1 MAEFVSG
8 RQLRAKRQ
16 AARRQQYGDDYVTGK
31 VKAAQAE
38 MAESDRIAE
47 EVDANRFRQA
57 MWDTSTVVGTALSPV
72 GDLLSAAMPD
82 AAKEA
87 IASGVQTLA
96 ETELG
101 QEAIQYAQERP
112 GMIRDIGAA
121 GNILGL
127 IPGAAAIKGAANTVA
142 RTMPTML
149 PGFYGGGMGGKIMAA
164 GKGSLSALPRAV
176 ADSVNPKAIAYERET
191 GIPFSKGKGSGE
203 IGSGTREQEISYGSA
218 QTVDSIRR
226 QMGRGPARFIA
237 EGPIGVIDTIDV
249 LPATDTKTIREQLFG
264 RGNNIRVDVPEV
276 IQNRAMNHMY
286 KVHGIDKDSRK
297 RNAQIKIKRPAGVN
311 RVGDEGVVGSSQKSS
326 IVLNMLSDQTDVV
339 TGKRTKPTLSKKEI
353 AKRQFKRSLPEKAV
367 EKIVSRKGKLS
378 GEELKKEVDKF
389 RIGTEDATKVPS
401 FKTWLKK
408 NKNRA
413 LSGATEGDLT
423 QYFASQGIK
432 VNKGGKGDPH
442 IYIGSSHHSQ
452 SKELGG
458 VNDFIAINPK
468 TGDVYTLIS
477 DGHDLFGFN
486 PVGGGDLVAAVPM
499 QKSNFKRKTAYTPT
513 RNTETGAKDP
523 KLKAK
528 VDASVARLEE
538 LSGIKINKGESPVNY
553 NFRVIREYE
562 AKVDRKDK
570 AVAGRRAATVGTAPL
585 AFSGTPAA
593 ADEES

>member
-1 MAEFVSG
+1 MSRRGEG
-8 RQLRAKRQ
+8 RQLRVKRQ
-16 AARRQQYGDDYVTGK
+16 AVRRQQYGDDYVTGK

-101 QEAIQYAQERP
+101 QGAIQYAQERP
-112 GMIRDIGAA
+112 GMMRDIGAA

-127 IPGAAAIKGAANTVA
+127 FPGAMALKGAANTVA
-142 RTMPTML
+142 RTMDTML
-149 PGFYGGGMGGKIMAA
+149 PGFYGGGMGGKIAAA
-164 GKGSLSALPRAV
+164 GKGALRALPRAV
-176 ADSVNPKAIAYERET
+176 TDSVNPRAIAYERET

-203 IGSGTREQEISYGSA
+203 IGSGTREQETSYGSA

-226 QMGRGPARFIA
+226 QMGRGAAPFIA

-286 KVHGIDKDSRK
+286 KVHGIDKDSKK

-326 IVLNMLSDQTDVV
+326 IVLNMLSDQEKV
-339 TGKRTKPTLSKKEI
+339 TVGKRTMPTLSKTEV
-353 AKRQFKRSLPEKAV
+353 AKRSIKGSLPEDVVKRV
-367 EKIVSRKGKLS
+367 RGEKFSEK
-378 GEELKKEVDKF
+378 ELRTQTPVQ
-389 RIGTEDATKVPS
+389 APS
-401 FKTWLKK
+401 LKTWLKK
-408 NKNRA
+408 NKNKA

-477 DGHDLFGFN
+477 DGHDLFGVN

-499 QKSNFKRKTAYTPT
+499 QKSNFKRKTAYTLT

-528 VDASVARLEE
+528 VDASVDRLEG
-538 LSGIKINKGESPVNY
+538 LSGIKINKGESPIDY
-553 NFRVIREYE
+553 HFRVIREFE
-562 AKVDRKDK
+562 AKVEPKDK
-570 AVAGRRAATVGTAPL
+570 AVAGRRAAVLTAGAQPFIG
-585 AFSGTPAA
+585 APAA

>member
-1 MAEFVSG
+1 MATG
-8 RQLRAKRQ
+8 RELRIKRQ
-16 AARRQQYGDDYVTGK
+16 RKRREQYGDDYVTGK

-38 MAESDRIAE
+38 MAESERIAE

-57 MWDTSTVVGTALSPV
+57 IWDTSTVVGTALSPI
-72 GDLLSAAMPD
+72 GDIVDYAMPD

-87 IASGVQTLA
+87 IASGVQSLA

-112 GMIRDIGAA
+112 GMMRDLGAA

-127 IPGAAAIKGAANTVA
+127 IPGAAAVKGAANTVA

-176 ADSVNPKAIAYERET
+176 ADSINPKAIAYERET
-191 GIPFSKGKGSGE
+191 GIPLSKGKGSGE

-218 QTVDSIRR
+218 QTIDSIRR
-226 QMGRGPARFIA
+226 QMGRGPAPFIA

-264 RGNNIRVDVPEV
+264 RGSNIRVDVPEV

-286 KVHGIDKDSRK
+286 KVHGINKDSKK

-326 IVLNMLSDQTDVV
+326 IVLNMLSDQDKV
-339 TGKRTKPTLSKKEI
+339 TVGKRTMPTLSKTEV
-353 AKRQFKRSLPEKAV
+353 AKRSIKGSLPEDVVKRV
-367 EKIVSRKGKLS
+367 RGEKFSEK
-378 GEELKKEVDKF
+378 ELRTQTPVQ
-389 RIGTEDATKVPS
+389 APS

-477 DGHDLFGFN
+477 DGHDLFGVN

-528 VDASVARLEE
+528 VDASIDRLEG
-538 LSGIKINKGESPVNY
+538 LSGIKINKGESPVDY
-553 NFRVIREYE
+553 HFRVIREFE
-562 AKVDRKDK
+562 APVTSKD
-570 AVAGRRAATVGTAPL
+570 VAKSARRVGMLTAGAQPFIG
-585 AFSGTPAA
+585 APAA
-593 ADEES
+593 ADEER

>member
-1 MAEFVSG
+1 MATG
-8 RQLRAKRQ
+8 RELRIKRQ
-16 AARRQQYGDDYVTGK
+16 RKRREQYGDDYVTGK

-38 MAESDRIAE
+38 MAESERIAE

-57 MWDTSTVVGTALSPV
+57 IWDTSTVVGTALSPI
-72 GDLLSAAMPD
+72 GDIVDYAMPD

-87 IASGVQTLA
+87 IASGVQSLA

-112 GMIRDIGAA
+112 GMMRDLGAA

-127 IPGAAAIKGAANTVA
+127 IPGAAAVKGAANTVA

-176 ADSVNPKAIAYERET
+176 ADSINPKAIAYERET
-191 GIPFSKGKGSGE
+191 GIPLSKGKGSGE

-218 QTVDSIRR
+218 QTIDSIRR
-226 QMGRGPARFIA
+226 QMGRGPAPFIA

-264 RGNNIRVDVPEV
+264 RGSNIRVDVPEV

-286 KVHGIDKDSRK
+286 KVHGINKDSKK

-326 IVLNMLSDQTDVV
+326 IVLNMLSDQDKV
-339 TGKRTKPTLSKKEI
+339 TVGKRAMPTLSKTEV
-353 AKRQFKRSLPEKAV
+353 AKRSIKGSLPEDVVKRV
-367 EKIVSRKGKLS
+367 RGEKFSEK
-378 GEELKKEVDKF
+378 ELRTQTPVQ
-389 RIGTEDATKVPS
+389 APS

-477 DGHDLFGFN
+477 DGHDLFGVN

-528 VDASVARLEE
+528 VDASIDRLEG
-538 LSGIKINKGESPVNY
+538 LSGIKINKGESPVDY
-553 NFRVIREYE
+553 HFRVIREFE
-562 AKVDRKDK
+562 APVTSKD
-570 AVAGRRAATVGTAPL
+570 VAKSARRVGMLTAGAQPFIG
-585 AFSGTPAA
+585 APAA
-593 ADEES
+593 ADEER

>member
-31 VKAAQAE
+31 VKAAKAE

-47 EVDANRFRQA
+47 EVGANPFRQA
-57 MWDTSTVVGTALSPV
+57 IWDGSTVVGTALSPV
-72 GDLLSAAMPD
+72 GDVLSAVMPD

-87 IASGVQTLA
+87 IASGVQALA
-96 ETELG
+96 ETEMG

-112 GMIRDIGAA
+112 GMMRDIGAA

-127 IPGAAAIKGAANTVA
+127 IPGAQAVKGAANTVS

-176 ADSVNPKAIAYERET
+176 ADSINPKAIAYERET
-191 GIPFSKGKGSGE
+191 GIPLSKGKESGE

-218 QTVDSIRR
+218 QTADSIRR
-226 QMGRGPARFIA
+226 QMGRGPAKFIA
-237 EGPIGVIDTIDV
+237 EGPIGVMDTIDV

-286 KVHGIDKDSRK
+286 KVHGINKDSRK
-297 RNAQIKIKRPAGVN
+297 KNAQVKIKRPAGVN
-311 RVGDEGVVGSSQKSS
+311 RVGDEGVVGASQKSS
-326 IVLNMLSDQTDVV
+326 VVLNMLSDQAEV
-339 TGKRTKPTLSKKEI
+339 TVGKRTMPTLSKTEV
-353 AKRQFKRSLPEKAV
+353 AKRKIKGAVPERAV
-367 EKIVSRKGKLS
+367 EAVRGKKF
-378 GEELKKEVDKF
+378 EDRELTTQTPVK
-389 RIGTEDATKVPS
+389 APS
-401 FKTWLKK
+401 LKTWLKK

-432 VNKGGKGDPH
+432 VNKGGKSDPH

-458 VNDFIAINPK
+458 VNDFIAINPN

-477 DGHDLFGFN
+477 DGHDLFGVN

-513 RNTETGAKDP
+513 RNTETGRGDP

-528 VDASVARLEE
+528 LNEAADKLEQ
-538 LSGIKINKGESPVNY
+538 LSGIKRNKDEDPINY
-553 NFRVIREYE
+553 NFRVLREYE
-562 AKVDRKDK
+562 APVK
-570 AVAGRRAATVGTAPL
+570 AEDVAKAGRRGATLTAGAQPLVGA
-585 AFSGTPAA
+585 PAA
-593 ADEES
+593 AEEER

>member
-1 MAEFVSG
+1 MSRRGEG
-8 RQLRAKRQ
+8 RQLRVKRQ

-47 EVDANRFRQA
+47 EVGAKPFRQA
-57 MWDTSTVVGTALSPV
+57 LWDTSTVIGTALSPI
-72 GDLLSAAMPD
+72 GDVVEYAMPD

-87 IASGVQTLA
+87 IASGVQSLA

-112 GMIRDIGAA
+112 GMMRDLGAA

-127 IPGAAAIKGAANTVA
+127 IPGAAAVKGGLNTVA

-149 PGFYGGGMGGKIMAA
+149 PGFYGGGMGGKIAAA
-164 GKGSLSALPRAV
+164 GKGSLRAAPAAI
-176 ADSVNPKAIAYERET
+176 ADSVNPRAIAYERET
-191 GIPFSKGKGSGE
+191 GIPYSKGKGSGE

-286 KVHGIDKDSRK
+286 KVHGIDKDSKK

-326 IVLNMLSDQTDVV
+326 IVLNMLSDQKDVV

-353 AKRQFKRSLPEKAV
+353 LKRKGKRALPEKAV
-367 EKIVSRKGKLS
+367 EKIVNRKGILS
-378 GEELKKEVDKF
+378 GEALKKEVNKF

-401 FKTWLKK
+401 LKTWLKK

-477 DGHDLFGFN
+477 DGHDLFGVN

-523 KLKAK
+523 KLKAR
-528 VDASVARLEE
+528 VDASVDRLEG
-538 LSGIKINKGESPVNY
+538 LSGIKINKGESPVDY
-553 NFRVIREYE
+553 HFRVIREFE
-562 AKVDRKDK
+562 AKVEPKDK
-570 AVAGRRAATVGTAPL
+570 AVAGRRAAVLTAGAQPFIG
-585 AFSGTPAA
+585 APAA
-593 ADEES
+593 ADEER

>member
-1 MAEFVSG
+1 MSRRGEG
-8 RQLRAKRQ
+8 RQLRIKRQ

-112 GMIRDIGAA
+112 GMMRDIGAA

-127 IPGAAAIKGAANTVA
+127 IPGAAAVKGGLNTVA

-164 GKGSLSALPRAV
+164 GKGSFRAAPAAI

-191 GIPFSKGKGSGE
+191 GIPYSKGKGSGE

-226 QMGRGPARFIA
+226 QMGRGAAPFIA

-276 IQNRAMNHMY
+276 IQNRAMSHMY
-286 KVHGIDKDSRK
+286 KVHGIDKDSKK

-326 IVLNMLSDQTDVV
+326 IVLNMLSDQEKV
-339 TGKRTKPTLSKKEI
+339 TIGKRTMPTLSKTEV
-353 AKRQFKRSLPEKAV
+353 AKRSIKGSLPEEVVKRV
-367 EKIVSRKGKLS
+367 RGETFSEK
-378 GEELKKEVDKF
+378 ELRTQTPVQ
-389 RIGTEDATKVPS
+389 APS

-477 DGHDLFGFN
+477 DGHDLFGVN

-528 VDASVARLEE
+528 VDASVDRLEG
-538 LSGIKINKGESPVNY
+538 LSGIKINKGENPVDY
-553 NFRVIREYE
+553 HFRVIREFE
-562 AKVDRKDK
+562 AKVEPKDK
-570 AVAGRRAATVGTAPL
+570 AVAGRRSAVLTAGAQPFIG
-585 AFSGTPAA
+585 APAA

>member
-1 MAEFVSG
+1 MAKFLSG

-16 AARRQQYGDDYVTGK
+16 KERREQYGDDYVTGK

-38 MAESDRIAE
+38 MAESERIAE

-57 MWDTSTVVGTALSPV
+57 IWDTSTVVGTALSPI
-72 GDLLSAAMPD
+72 GDIVDYAMPD

-87 IASGVQTLA
+87 IASGVQSLA

-112 GMIRDIGAA
+112 GMMRDLGAA

-127 IPGAAAIKGAANTVA
+127 IPGAAAVKGAANTVA

-176 ADSVNPKAIAYERET
+176 ADSINPKAIAYERET
-191 GIPFSKGKGSGE
+191 GIPLSKGKGSGE

-218 QTVDSIRR
+218 QTIDSIRR
-226 QMGRGPARFIA
+226 QMGRGPAPFIA

-264 RGNNIRVDVPEV
+264 RGSNIRVDVPEV

-286 KVHGIDKDSRK
+286 KVHGINKDSKK

-326 IVLNMLSDQTDVV
+326 IVLNMLSDQDKV
-339 TGKRTKPTLSKKEI
+339 TVGKRAMPTLSKTEV
-353 AKRQFKRSLPEKAV
+353 AKRSIKGSLPEDVVKRV
-367 EKIVSRKGKLS
+367 RGEKFSEK
-378 GEELKKEVDKF
+378 ELRTQTPVQ
-389 RIGTEDATKVPS
+389 APS

-477 DGHDLFGFN
+477 DGHDLFGVN

-528 VDASVARLEE
+528 VDASIDRLEG
-538 LSGIKINKGESPVNY
+538 LSGIKINKGESPVDY
-553 NFRVIREYE
+553 HFRVIREFE
-562 AKVDRKDK
+562 APVTSKD
-570 AVAGRRAATVGTAPL
+570 VAKSARRVGMLTAGAQPFIG
-585 AFSGTPAA
+585 APAA
-593 ADEES
+593 ADEER

>member
-1 MAEFVSG
+1 MSRRGEG
-8 RQLRAKRQ
+8 RQLRVKRQ
-16 AARRQQYGDDYVTGK
+16 ASRRQQYGDDYVTGK

-112 GMIRDIGAA
+112 GMMRDMGAA

-127 IPGAAAIKGAANTVA
+127 IPGAAAVKGGLNTVA

-149 PGFYGGGMGGKIMAA
+149 PGFYGGGRGGKIMAA

-191 GIPFSKGKGSGE
+191 GIPYSKGKGTGE

-226 QMGRGPARFIA
+226 QMGRGPARFID

-286 KVHGIDKDSRK
+286 KVHGIAKDSRK

-353 AKRQFKRSLPEKAV
+353 LERKVNRALPEEVV
-367 EKIVSRKGKLS
+367 EKRLSRKFS
-378 GEELKKEVDKF
+378 GEELRKEVNKA
-389 RIGTEDATKVPS
+389 RLTTEDATTVPS
-401 FKTWLKK
+401 LKTWLKK

-423 QYFASQGIK
+423 EYFASQGIK

-442 IYIGSSHHSQ
+442 IYIGSGHHSQ